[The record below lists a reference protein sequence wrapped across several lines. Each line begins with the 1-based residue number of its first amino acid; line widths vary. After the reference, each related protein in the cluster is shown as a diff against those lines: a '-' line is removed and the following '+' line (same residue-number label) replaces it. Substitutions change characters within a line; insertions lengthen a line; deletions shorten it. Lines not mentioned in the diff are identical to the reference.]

1 VVESNNQVQSQKDY
15 LPLLDIST
23 NQAKQPVAFLLD
35 LGFVFASDDGG
46 TTIGVVVFV
55 TEGLGFVVAL

>member
-1 VVESNNQVQSQKDY
+1 
-15 LPLLDIST
+15 
-23 NQAKQPVAFLLD
+23 